1 MVLRQPC
8 PSYSLPDQGIFTGS
22 LGESI
27 LLLRK
32 EDRQESPA
40 KFIRS
45 HCSMPEN
52 LVSSSRKL
60 HGCRVVCSVGK
71 LFFLVSL
78 GAVFLLA
85 CGGTSAG
92 NRDILRSD
100 ILLLKQEDRRL
111 RDEIAVLDSLVK
123 NRMQQLDRF
132 NANFGA
138 DVRQLNE
145 RMSIIEQRL
154 NDIEKRLSRV
164 TVGARPADSLTD
176 RPPADAARPSE
187 PRPGEIFDLAYK
199 DYTAS
204 NYQIAIEG
212 FLDFLEKFPDS
223 PMVAEVCLYLGDSY
237 RSLKKYGEA
246 ISHYKV
252 IVDKYPDSP
261 LHADALYKIGDCL
274 IVAGDRSRGE
284 IFLQAL
290 IQKFPDSKAAA
301 LARAKL
307 NP

>member
-1 MVLRQPC
+1 
-8 PSYSLPDQGIFTGS
+8 
-22 LGESI
+22 
-27 LLLRK
+27 
-32 EDRQESPA
+32 
-40 KFIRS
+40 
-45 HCSMPEN
+45 MPEN

-60 HGCRVVCSVGK
+60 HGSRVECSVGK
-71 LFFLVSL
+71 LFLLVSL

-111 RDEIAVLDSLVK
+111 RDEIAVLDSLIK
-123 NRMQQLDRF
+123 NRVQQLDRF

-154 NDIEKRLSRV
+154 NDIEKKLSRV
-164 TVGARPADSLTD
+164 AAGVQSTDSLAG
-176 RPPADAARPSE
+176 RPPADPARPRE
-187 PRPGEIFDLAYK
+187 PGPGEIFDLAYK

-212 FLDFLEKFPDS
+212 FRDFLEKFPGS
-223 PMVAEVCLYLGDSY
+223 PMAPEVYLYIGDSY

-246 ISHYKV
+246 ISHYKI

-274 IVAGDRSRGE
+274 IIAGDRSRGE